1 VSAAIYPATT
11 GERNRWISER
21 RGSRNQVSS
30 DGAFS
35 VIHEQERTIDGQ
47 IEDVL
52 TVFLTNRECPWKCV
66 MCDLWRNTTESPAT
80 PGAIPRQIEQAIEG
94 APESRILKLYNSG
107 SFFDSGAIPREDWR
121 AIANLCN
128 NFDHLIVESH
138 PLLINAAV
146 LDFAALLN
154 CSLEVAMGLET
165 CHPRA
170 LDAINKRMRPE
181 DFQRAASFLCENGI
195 SVRTFLLVNPPFIP
209 NQEQP
214 NWIGES
220 LRFALD
226 AGSSVISLI
235 PARMG
240 NGALDEL
247 ARAGE
252 FREPSLGELEDAHA
266 YGLRLANGKH
276 RVFAD
281 LWDLDR
287 FSSCSHCAGA
297 RRERL
302 HRMNLS
308 QQIEPRVSCQHCGD
322 GNDPS

>member
-1 VSAAIYPATT
+1 VSAASYPVTH
-11 GERNRWISER
+11 GERNRWITER
-21 RGSRNQVSS
+21 RGVRNSVSAEH
-30 DGAFS
+30 AFS
-35 VIHEQERTIDGQ
+35 VIHEVERTFDGR
-47 IEDVL
+47 IENVL

-66 MCDLWRNTTESPAT
+66 MCDLWRNTTESPAA
-80 PGAIPRQIEQAIEG
+80 PGAIPRQIEQALEG
-94 APESRILKLYNSG
+94 APGARILKLYNSG

-121 AIANLCN
+121 AIADLCN
-128 NFDHLIVESH
+128 GFDHLIIESH
-138 PLLINAAV
+138 PLLIHAAV

-165 CHPRA
+165 CHSKA
-170 LDAINKRMRPE
+170 LDAINKRMTTQ
-181 DFQRAASFLCENGI
+181 DFHKAAAFLRENGI

-209 NQEQP
+209 SKEQRH
-214 NWIGES
+214 WIGES
-220 LRFALD
+220 MRFAFD
-226 AGSSVISLI
+226 AGSSVVSLI
-235 PARMG
+235 PARIG

-252 FREPSLGELEDAHA
+252 FREPCLGEIEDAHED
-266 YGLRLANGKH
+266 GIRLAKSKA

-287 FSSCSHCAGA
+287 FSSCSHCANA

-308 QQIEPRVSCQHCGD
+308 QQIEPRVSCLHCGD
-322 GNDPS
+322 GNDPG